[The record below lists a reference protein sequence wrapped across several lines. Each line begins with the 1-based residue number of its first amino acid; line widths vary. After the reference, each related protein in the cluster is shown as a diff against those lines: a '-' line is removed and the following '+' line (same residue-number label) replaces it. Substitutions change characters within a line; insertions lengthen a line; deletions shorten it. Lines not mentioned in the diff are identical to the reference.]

1 LLAFQRMAEDV
12 TTVEMSL
19 EMLSD
24 AIGKASDDL
33 RVVRASLDQ
42 ARLDLA
48 SRNTSVSRDVI
59 KDAERVINH
68 LRGTDESLQRV
79 LKELAERD

>member
-1 LLAFQRMAEDV
+1 MAEDV

-24 AIGKASDDL
+24 AIGKALDDL